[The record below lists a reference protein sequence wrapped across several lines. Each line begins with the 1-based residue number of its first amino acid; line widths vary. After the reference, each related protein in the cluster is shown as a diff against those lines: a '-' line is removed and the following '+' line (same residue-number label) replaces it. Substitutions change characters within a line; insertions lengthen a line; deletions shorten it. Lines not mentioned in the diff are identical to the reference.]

1 MKLKEFALRLH
12 LIEFYYPYSFICI
25 ARTHVIESEKKPNY
39 LYHLKRIK
47 DLTFY
52 EPRKIV
58 SSSSIVHK

>member
-1 MKLKEFALRLH
+1 MKQEEFASRLNS
-12 LIEFYYPYSFICI
+12 IELYFSYSFICI